1 MLQSKH
7 DQQGTP
13 TMTDMNLLQ
22 TIQATISDLRKFQP
36 TPSQEQVLMY
46 TYTYD
51 PYYQTLI
58 KKDAASG
65 RHVGSLSIPLQDLYD
80 VMKAIEKHVEKVD
93 MKVN

>member
-7 DQQGTP
+7 DQQCAP
-13 TMTDMNLLQ
+13 TMTLLQ